1 MTRKIGVIGM
11 GNVGATAAHYI
22 VANGFADDLVLID
35 IREAKVKG
43 RCVGFLKMQCQITR
57 TY

>member
-35 IREAKVKG
+35 IREAKV
-43 RCVGFLKMQCQITR
+43 RCNAKFTR